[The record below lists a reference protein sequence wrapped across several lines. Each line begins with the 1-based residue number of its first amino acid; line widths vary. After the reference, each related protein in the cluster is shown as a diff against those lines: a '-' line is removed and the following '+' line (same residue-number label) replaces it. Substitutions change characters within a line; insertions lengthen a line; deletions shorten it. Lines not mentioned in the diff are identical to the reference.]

1 MGNQMGCMGPKKKRK
16 GNNGKVNLGGMRKR
30 GEWENELI
38 EQQALAMALHQ
49 QHKAQLRFERSL
61 SHRDP
66 SIAPPRKSYSGK
78 PSSGKL
84 DEFKRSAST
93 RARHIDDL
101 LLEPRQL
108 VNGSKVTHPSLSL
121 CRAFSHSFSDFLTR
135 MASIHTISHRFFSLF
150 LSVRHSQTRILRNVG
165 LPISPTHMASMLL
178 LRHMAGVCK
187 CLVVSFGRPSPPL
200 LPCLPILVKL

>member
-108 VNGSKVTHPSLSL
+108 VNGSKVTHPSLS
-121 CRAFSHSFSDFLTR
+121 
-135 MASIHTISHRFFSLF
+135 FSLF
-150 LSVRHSQTRILRNVG
+150 LRLSHTYGIHPYHLTDSC
-165 LPISPTHMASMLL
+165 SCS
-178 LRHMAGVCK
+178 
-187 CLVVSFGRPSPPL
+187 
-200 LPCLPILVKL
+200 

>member
-108 VNGSKVTHPSLSL
+108 VNGSKVTHPSLS
-121 CRAFSHSFSDFLTR
+121 
-135 MASIHTISHRFFSLF
+135 FSLF
-150 LSVRHSQTRILRNVG
+150 LRLSHTYGIHPYHLTRILVLVLKCWSLSN
-165 LPISPTHMASMLL
+165 THT
-178 LRHMAGVCK
+178 
-187 CLVVSFGRPSPPL
+187 
-200 LPCLPILVKL
+200 